1 MAKRNRSTLKNYFR
15 KGALPSADHFS
26 DLIDSCLN
34 TLEEGFDKSVN
45 DGFKVSSLEENA
57 HLMSFYRESAPD
69 QQLWSIQFDKEID
82 VLLFSSPQVQ
92 HANKEAENKLS
103 GSNGT
108 SAAPDKS
115 GSEQGAQSLLALS
128 PNACVGINCDRPS
141 HTLEVNG
148 TLKSSGRKGGAFEKA
163 NTGILPVKA
172 DGNWHT
178 ISPKLEGCQAL
189 EIMAGVGIK
198 STGRYGLLRAVA
210 MNSCDPD
217 SWWFDV
223 FNWFNVKTS
232 IKSQHAYYTSSADKL
247 CLRWVKQKQQE
258 KGQRSEAYRPYY
270 LQIRSNTDYGE
281 GIYIRYHITKL
292 WFDDYM
298 QDCILSPEEAG
309 DEN

>member
-1 MAKRNRSTLKNYFR
+1 MPKRNRSTLKNYFR
-15 KGALPSADHFS
+15 KGALPSAEHFS

-45 DGFKVSSLEENA
+45 EGFKVSSLEDNA
-57 HLMSFYRESAPD
+57 NLMSFYRKNAPE

-82 VLLFSSPQVQ
+82 ALLFNSPNAQSVS
-92 HANKEAENKLS
+92 KEAASRQSSTNDVGEPKKNTEPL
-103 GSNGT
+103 
-108 SAAPDKS
+108 A
-115 GSEQGAQSLLALS
+115 AQSLLALS

-148 TLKSSGRKGGAFEKA
+148 TLKSNGRKGGAFEQLNPAIKP
-163 NTGILPVKA
+163 IKA

-178 ISPKLEGCQAL
+178 ISPTLEGCQAL
-189 EIMAGVGIK
+189 EIVAGVGIK
-198 STGRYGLLRAVA
+198 RMGRYGLLRAVA
-210 MNSCDPD
+210 MNTCAPD

-223 FNWFNVKTS
+223 FNWFNIKTS
-232 IKSQHAYYTSSADKL
+232 IKSQHAYYTSAADKL
-247 CLRWVKQKQQE
+247 CLRWI
-258 KGQRSEAYRPYY
+258 KGKTNEAYRPYY

-281 GIYIRYHITKL
+281 GIYIRYHITQL

-298 QDCILSPEEAG
+298 QDCIMTEEEAK

>member
-45 DGFKVSSLEENA
+45 EGFRVSSLEENA
-57 HLMSFYRESAPD
+57 HLMSFYRENAPE

-82 VLLFSSPQVQ
+82 ALLFSSPNAQY
-92 HANKEAENKLS
+92 ANKEAGNKPDS
-103 GSNGT
+103 TNDISSSPGN
-108 SAAPDKS
+108 SAES
-115 GSEQGAQSLLALS
+115 LGAQSLLALS
-128 PNACVGINCDRPS
+128 PNDCVGINCDRPS

-148 TLKSSGRKGGAFEKA
+148 TFKSSGRKGGAFEKA
-163 NTGILPVKA
+163 TPKILPVKA

-198 STGRYGLLRAVA
+198 SSGRYGLLRAIA
-210 MNSCDPD
+210 MNTCDPD

-223 FNWFNVKTS
+223 FNWFNVKSS

-247 CLRWVKQKQQE
+247 CLRWIKDKEKPQK
-258 KGQRSEAYRPYY
+258 SEAYRPYY
-270 LQIRSNTDYGE
+270 LQIRSNTDYGD

-298 QDCILSPEEAG
+298 QDCIMTKEEAG